1 MIEVRHKNVYSKM
14 YGSLEVVKAVSRNEK
29 CVDNVALRADGGQEY
44 CIVKEVNMDKT
55 KEMTEIMEVACS
67 EKKASSWVI
76 YP

>member
-1 MIEVRHKNVYSKM
+1 M
-14 YGSLEVVKAVSRNEK
+14 YGILEVVKAVSRNEK
-29 CVDNVALRADGGQEY
+29 CVDNVVLRADGGQEY

>member
-1 MIEVRHKNVYSKM
+1 M
-14 YGSLEVVKAVSRNEK
+14 VKGASRNEK

-67 EKKASSWVI
+67 EKKVT
-76 YP
+76 

>member
-14 YGSLEVVKAVSRNEK
+14 YGSLEVVKGASRNEK
-29 CVDNVALRADGGQEY
+29 CVDNVALRAGDGQEY

-67 EKKASSWVI
+67 EKKVS
-76 YP
+76 

>member
-1 MIEVRHKNVYSKM
+1 M
-14 YGSLEVVKAVSRNEK
+14 VKAVSRNEK

-67 EKKASSWVI
+67 EKKVS
-76 YP
+76 